1 MRLSEKKFLIM
12 NKFIICAFFSLLS
25 FYVNA
30 QDDGIC
36 WLQTTYDFG
45 AFSEDL
51 NEVEAKFKF
60 VNMSEDPIYITQVAS
75 SCGCTVPSYSK
86 DEIAPGDTAAIDVKY
101 NAVGRPGRFSKQVYV
116 RTTASHERYKLT
128 IKGVVIGGK
137 QTISA
142 RYPVEMGP
150 LKLQRG
156 MALLGKVRMGSGKA
170 EYVEVY
176 NQSSDTLTPIFH
188 NVPPYLQISV
198 APTSI
203 SPGELGTINFF
214 VKGEKLKD
222 WGIISDSIKIIPN
235 DGMDAYDYP
244 FIAIVEED
252 FSKLTDEE
260 LRDAP
265 VLALSDHTIDLGQVA
280 EKATTPISKTLEITN
295 RGKNPLIIRRVYSQ
309 DSAVEAK
316 VATPTIKAG
325 KKGTLTVTFDPSAQ
339 PSGIINTKLTLIAN
353 DPTQPTTTIRI
364 VGTRK

>member
-1 MRLSEKKFLIM
+1 M
-12 NKFIICAFFSLLS
+12 NKLIVFSIFSLLC

-30 QDDGIC
+30 QEEGIY

-51 NEVEAKFKF
+51 NEVEANFKF
-60 VNMSEDPIYITQVAS
+60 INKSGEPIYITQVAS

-86 DEIAPGDTAAIDVKY
+86 DEIAPGDTATIDVKY

-128 IKGVVIGGK
+128 VKGVVIGNK

-156 MALLGKVRMGSGKA
+156 MALLGKVHVGSGKA

-176 NQSSDTLTPIFH
+176 NQSSDTLTPLFQ
-188 NVPPYLQISV
+188 NVPSYLQISAV
-198 APTSI
+198 PPSI
-203 SPGELGTINFF
+203 APGELGTINFY
-214 VKGEKLKD
+214 VRGERLKE
-222 WGIISDSIKIIPN
+222 WGIVNDSIKIIPN
-235 DGMDAYDYP
+235 QGMEAYDYP

-252 FSKLTDEE
+252 FSKFTDEE

-265 VLALSDHTIDLGQVA
+265 VLVLSERTFDLGQVQ
-280 EKATTPISKTLEITN
+280 ENSSSPITKSIELTN
-295 RGKNPLIIRRVYSQ
+295 RGKNPLKVRRVYSQ
-309 DSAVEAK
+309 DPAVEAK
-316 VATPTIKAG
+316 VSSQTIKKG
-325 KKGTLTVTFDPSAQ
+325 KKASLTVTFDPSIQ
-339 PSGIINTKLTLIAN
+339 PSGIINTKLTLITN